1 MRKNTLAAGV
11 AAVTVGLALTAP
23 PAQAAPTGAV
33 LAEGSALA
41 VPGSYVVQLKDPE
54 LSAQDVTASARALA
68 ARYGGRA
75 DRVYSAAPRGFSAHL
90 TPAAA
95 RRLAADPAVALV
107 EQDQRF
113 TAAATTQSP
122 VPSWGLDRIDQRY
135 LPLDNSYTYTSTGLG
150 VDVYVIDSGVRV
162 AHPEFGGRAVD
173 GYDAVENDNTAQDST
188 GSGTHTAG
196 IIAGTIHGVAKQAR
210 IIAVRVLDNA
220 GSGTTAGVIAGINWT
235 VNHYVGNGRAR
246 PAAVNLGLGGVASTA
261 LDNAVVAS
269 ISQGLTVGVPAGDSN
284 ANAASH
290 SPARVASAIT
300 VGATTSTDAR
310 TSVSNYGAVL
320 ALFAPGSAITST
332 GLGSTPVTRGGTSV
346 ATPHVVGCVA
356 RHLQANPTATPAQVQ
371 AALISHA
378 TPGIVAAPGT
388 GSPNR
393 LLHCPPTL

>member
-1 MRKNTLAAGV
+1 MRKNTFAAGV

-23 PAQAAPTGAV
+23 PAQAAPTGTV

-41 VPGSYVVQLKDPE
+41 VPGSYVVQLKDTE
-54 LSAQDVTASARALA
+54 LSAQDVTASAHALA

-75 DRVYSAAPRGFSAHL
+75 ERIYGAALRGFSARL
-90 TPAAA
+90 GPAAA

-113 TAAATTQSP
+113 TATTTQSP

-150 VDVYVIDSGVRV
+150 VDVYVIDSGVRI

-173 GYDAVENDNTAQDST
+173 GYDAVENDNVAQDGN
-188 GSGTHTAG
+188 GSGTYVAG
-196 IIAGTIHGVAKQAR
+196 IIAGSTYGVAKQAR

-220 GSGTTAGVIAGINWT
+220 GSGTTAGLVAGINWT
-235 VNHYVGNGRAR
+235 VNHYVSTGRAR
-246 PAAVNLGLGGVASTA
+246 PAAVNLGVGGGASTA
-261 LDNAVVAS
+261 LDNAVAS
-269 ISQGLTVGVPAGDSN
+269 AVSRGLTVGVPAGDSN
-284 ANAASH
+284 ANAASY

-300 VGATTSTDAR
+300 VGATTRTDAR
-310 TSVSNYGAVL
+310 TSSSNYGAVL
-320 ALFAPGSAITST
+320 DIFAPGASITSV
-332 GLGSTPVTRGGTSV
+332 GSPVTRSGTPT

-371 AALISHA
+371 AALISYA